1 MTPKIKS
8 KFFFMTCNFGSEKAL
23 IHEVSK
29 LEPKLKLGFS
39 KKGFVTFKS
48 ETDLGVNFR
57 LESVFARTQ
66 GISLERFKLEEGD
79 ISPLS
84 DYIADLEKKFPTSLV
99 HVFPRSRKASE
110 EEDDLVKLTQKV
122 QIVYDKEVKHPDV
135 IIDVV
140 YVEENEVWVGMHK
153 VEKDDYILPGNR
165 PDISLPPEA
174 PSRAYL
180 KIAEA
185 FWLTKPKIKSGDTIM
200 EIGSSPGG
208 ASYYLLTQGFKV
220 IGVDSAVMDTVVMK
234 NPNFTH
240 LKKTA
245 GSVTKADVEAKKVA
259 WLAMDINVK
268 PDIAFL
274 ELKKLLPLLTY
285 LEGALL
291 TFKIPN
297 QDGFLKV
304 NDYIKRVKKLGF
316 GQITAKQLF
325 YNRQEIFIFAKK

>member
-1 MTPKIKS
+1 
-8 KFFFMTCNFGSEKAL
+8 MTCNFGSEKAL

-29 LEPKLKLGFS
+29 LDPSLKLGFS

-84 DYIADLEKKFPTSLV
+84 DYIAGLEKKFPTSLV

-110 EEDDLVKLTQKV
+110 EEDELVKLTQKV
-122 QIVYDKEVKHPDV
+122 QVIYNKEVKHPEV
-135 IIDVV
+135 IIDAVF
-140 YVEENEVWVGMHK
+140 VEENEVWVGMHK

-165 PDISLPPEA
+165 PEISLPPEA
-174 PSRAYL
+174 PSRAFL

-185 FWLTKPKIKSGDTIM
+185 FWLSNPKIKTGETIM
-200 EIGSSPGG
+200 EIGSAPGG

-220 IGVDSAVMDTVVMK
+220 IGVDSAIMDDIVKK
-234 NPNFTH
+234 NPHFTH

-245 GSVTKADVEAKKVA
+245 SSVTSNDLEGKKVT

-274 ELKKLLPLLTY
+274 ELKKLLPLLIH
-285 LEGALL
+285 LEGALF

-316 GQITAKQLF
+316 SQIKAKQLY